1 MAIRGKSGKAAKS
14 PASTAGKA
22 PGEARDVIET
32 VRSLAEILNEHGLS
46 ELIVDLPDATL
57 TLRRGVTGAVLAA
70 GHAPAHVVH
79 AHAPA
84 PPALPPAPHHL
95 GNTPPPPPAA
105 DDKSH
110 VVTSPFVGTFYKRPN
125 PDAAAYVNQGDKVGK
140 GQVLCIVEAM
150 KLMNEIEADIAG
162 TLVAILVEDG
172 QPVEYGQAL
181 FRILP

>member
-14 PASTAGKA
+14 PAASTGAGKA

-57 TLRRGVTGAVLAA
+57 TLLRGVTGAVVAA
-70 GHAPAHVVH
+70 PVGHVVH
-79 AHAPA
+79 APA
-84 PPALPPAPHHL
+84 PHALPPAPHHL
-95 GNTPPPPPAA
+95 GNNPPPPPPAA

-162 TLVAILVEDG
+162 TLVAILVDDG